1 MNFDLSSDDRA
12 VASMLGM
19 TLLLGTAVVGAAV
32 VGAFVLDM
40 GGSQET
46 APQVIWEWEET
57 PDGVTVQH
65 AGGDTVDPQSV
76 QIKGDIALAPSY
88 AGTTLDDPSLFGE
101 GGISAGD
108 EATIDTSKLS
118 DDSGSLMLVWE
129 SSDGSQAVMLSEY
142 EYDLN

>member
-1 MNFDLSSDDRA
+1 
-12 VASMLGM
+12 MLGM

-32 VGAFVLDM
+32 VGTYVLDV

-46 APQVIWEWEET
+46 APQVLWEWEET

-76 QIKGDIALAPSY
+76 HITGDVDPSY

-108 EATIDTSKLS
+108 EATIDDSKLS
-118 DDSGSLMLVWE
+118 GDTGSVLLVWE
-129 SSDGSQAVMLSEY
+129 SSDGSQAVVLSEY
-142 EYDLN
+142 EFDRN